1 MSHLDVLTDAL
12 EPSDIE
18 EGNSKAFG
26 KMNIL
31 VPRAKRSLLHTL
43 DSLLAKETSE
53 TRLEC
58 SSTRIFV
65 MSTCMIDCCS
75 VLKFSHG
82 VNDQPKTPIEIL
94 QSFFI
99 RTFLSACNS
108 YFLAVQVL
116 SMQRETSVFINVG

>member
-18 EGNSKAFG
+18 EGNSMPFG

-31 VPRAKRSLLHTL
+31 VPGAKRSLLHTL
-43 DSLLAKETSE
+43 DSLLARETSE

-58 SSTRIFV
+58 SPTRIFV
-65 MSTCMIDCCS
+65 MSMIDCCS

-99 RTFLSACNS
+99 RTFFSACNS

-116 SMQRETSVFINVG
+116 SMQRETSVFIHVG

>member
-43 DSLLAKETSE
+43 DSLLARETSE

-65 MSTCMIDCCS
+65 MSMIDCCS

-94 QSFFI
+94 QSIFI
-99 RTFLSACNS
+99 
-108 YFLAVQVL
+108 
-116 SMQRETSVFINVG
+116 

>member
-26 KMNIL
+26 KMNIS
-31 VPRAKRSLLHTL
+31 VPSAKRSLLHTL
-43 DSLLAKETSE
+43 DSLLARETSE

-94 QSFFI
+94 QSIFI
-99 RTFLSACNS
+99 
-108 YFLAVQVL
+108 
-116 SMQRETSVFINVG
+116 